1 MYVGAFWF
9 GVIATLAAEFM
20 IAVIHVVVADI
31 REAKADAEKETER
44 HSD

>member
-20 IAVIHVVVADI
+20 IAVIHVVVSDI
-31 REAKADAEKETER
+31 REAKSNADEEEKPE
-44 HSD
+44 